1 MILEIKDL
9 CKNFGGLVATDH
21 VSFGANEGEI
31 LGIIGP
37 NGAGKTTVLNQISGF
52 LKADSGQILFNG
64 KDITNLPTHTIARM
78 GISRNFQS
86 SLLFMDLTVL
96 ENVYYACHIHYKT
109 PIIKRL
115 LRMRAAMD
123 EERTLREKSAQIVEK
138 MGLGHLMNEQAKNLP
153 HGYQRML
160 SVCIARA
167 LDPKVMLLDEP
178 MTGMNETEIKEVTE
192 QIRGIRDEG
201 ITIVMIEHNLSA
213 MMALCDRMV
222 VLDHGQ
228 KIAEGLPVEVRN
240 DPQVIEA
247 YLGKD

>member
-9 CKNFGGLVATDH
+9 CKKFGGLVVTDH
-21 VSFGANEGEI
+21 VSFEVNEGEI
-31 LGIIGP
+31 FGIIGP
-37 NGAGKTTVLNQISGF
+37 NGAGKSTLLNQISGF
-52 LKADSGQILFNG
+52 LKPDSGDIIFGG
-64 KDITNLPTHTIARM
+64 KRITNKPTHEVAKL

-86 SLLFMDLTVL
+86 SLLFMELSVL
-96 ENVYYACHIHYKT
+96 ENVYYACHIHYDI
-109 PIIKRL
+109 PAWKRV
-115 LRMRAAMD
+115 LRLPAARKEEQVLRQESMR
-123 EERTLREKSAQIVEK
+123 IVEK
-138 MGLGHLMNEQAKNLP
+138 MGIDHLMHEKAKNLP

-167 LDPKVMLLDEP
+167 LNPKLMLLDEP
-178 MTGMNETEIKEVTE
+178 MTGMNETEIKTVT
-192 QIRGIRDEG
+192 QLIRSIRDDG

-213 MMALCDRMV
+213 MMTLCDRMV